1 MMSCGAVENN
11 QVLVSLAQIVF
22 RFDPFR
28 LSGIAVVI
36 HSFNSDSRVYK
47 VVFLQ
52 ERPDRI
58 VERLVFI
65 KVNDHSNH
73 ISNRVEGAA
82 RDRGKIGPRMPCD
95 GKTREM
101 PRSQIVDHGHQ
112 GEHGQRRK
120 HHIETDGPAAQS
132 GKAWIGF
139 SCHDFQRRLSIT
151 RKVRKSKK
159 KVELPKK
166 TSARVSMTPRAK
178 SCICSI
184 RST

>member
-1 MMSCGAVENN
+1 MSPADLAALTRYQWLEIQFRKFSFVNRMMSCGAVENN

-73 ISNRVEGAA
+73 ISNRVEG
-82 RDRGKIGPRMPCD
+82 
-95 GKTREM
+95 
-101 PRSQIVDHGHQ
+101 
-112 GEHGQRRK
+112 
-120 HHIETDGPAAQS
+120 
-132 GKAWIGF
+132 
-139 SCHDFQRRLSIT
+139 
-151 RKVRKSKK
+151 
-159 KVELPKK
+159 
-166 TSARVSMTPRAK
+166 
-178 SCICSI
+178 
-184 RST
+184 